1 MPSEGLLSVVIPCY
15 RSQKYLEK
23 TVTELVEA
31 LTPHGPFEIILVN
44 DGSPDDV
51 QEVIDRL
58 HAQDARIRFLELGS
72 NRGQHAATLKGFSIA
87 RGDVVITVDDDG
99 QNPPE
104 AGLAV
109 AQALRG
115 SRHDVVYGRFQT
127 TEQSLPRKLASR
139 LNLWIFKHTMG
150 NRTGIRVTNV
160 RAIRGDL
167 ARRLGQS
174 EQLFP
179 YIDSMLF
186 RATRRVGEVSVPH
199 RRRDAGESTYRI
211 RDLFRLWLSHMS
223 TLTVLPLQIAT
234 WGSFL
239 ASALGLLLGL
249 GQMVRVLLEQ
259 KAPPGWLSL
268 FCVLTFLFSLLFV
281 FLGIISTYLGRM
293 YVSLNARGQEWI
305 RSSGGAGPVLVDRM
319 WAGEQKPAG
328 RADSVS

>member
-15 RSQKYLEK
+15 RSQRYLER

-31 LTPHGPFEIILVN
+31 LEPHGPFEIILVN

-58 HAQDARIRFLELGS
+58 HAKDARVRFLELGS

-127 TEQSLPRKLASR
+127 TEQKLLRRLASR

-150 NRTGIRVTNV
+150 NRAGVRVTNV

-179 YIDSMLF
+179 YIDSMIF

-234 WGSFL
+234 WGSFG
-239 ASALGLLLGL
+239 AAGL
-249 GQMVRVLLEQ
+249 GFFIGVVQLVRALVARQ
-259 KAPPGWLSL
+259 SPPGWLSL
-268 FCVLTFLFSLLFV
+268 FCALTFLFGLLFA
-281 FLGIISTYLGRM
+281 FLGVLSTYLGRM
-293 YVSLNARGQEWI
+293 YVSLNARGQDWI
-305 RSSGGAGPVLVDRM
+305 RSSGGLGPAPGSGLEGGTQPGKDRH
-319 WAGEQKPAG
+319 AA
-328 RADSVS
+328 

>member
-1 MPSEGLLSVVIPCY
+1 VPSEGLLSVVIPCY
-15 RSQKYLEK
+15 RSQAYLER

-31 LTPHGPFEIILVN
+31 LEPHGPFEIILVN
-44 DGSPDDV
+44 DGSPDNV

-58 HAQDARIRFLELGS
+58 HTKDARIRFLELGC
-72 NRGQHAATLKGFSIA
+72 NRGQHAATLKGFAIA
-87 RGDVVITVDDDG
+87 RGDVVITLDDDG
-99 QNPPE
+99 QNPPA

-115 SRHDVVYGRFQT
+115 SRHDVVYGRFQS
-127 TEQSLPRKLASR
+127 TEQSLPRRLASR

-150 NRTGIRVTNV
+150 NRTGVRVTNV

-167 ARRLGQS
+167 ARVLGRS
-174 EQLFP
+174 EQVYP
-179 YIDSMLF
+179 YIDSMIF
-186 RATRRVGEVSVPH
+186 RTTRRVGEVTVPH
-199 RRRDAGESTYRI
+199 RRRDEGESTYRI

-234 WGSFL
+234 WGSFC
-239 ASALGLLLGL
+239 AAGLGLLLGL
-249 GQMVRVLLEQ
+249 GQLVRVLLEQ

-268 FCVLTFLFSLLFV
+268 FCALTFLFSLLFA

-293 YVSLNARGQEWI
+293 YVSLNARGQDWV
-305 RSSGGAGPVLVDRM
+305 RSSGGASPVLVERM

-328 RADSVS
+328 RVDSAS

>member
-1 MPSEGLLSVVIPCY
+1 LSVVIPCY
-15 RSQKYLEK
+15 RSQAYLER
-23 TVTELVEA
+23 TVGELVEA
-31 LTPHGPFEIILVN
+31 LEPHGPFEIILVN
-44 DGSPDDV
+44 DGSPDNV

-58 HAQDARIRFLELGS
+58 HAKDARIRFLELGC
-72 NRGQHAATLKGFSIA
+72 NRGQHAATLKGFAIA
-87 RGDVVITVDDDG
+87 RGDVVITLDDDG
-99 QNPPE
+99 QNPPA

-115 SRHDVVYGRFQT
+115 GRNDVVYGRFQS
-127 TEQSLPRKLASR
+127 TEQSLPRRLASR

-150 NRTGIRVTNV
+150 NRTGVRVTNV

-167 ARRLGQS
+167 ARVLGRS
-174 EQLFP
+174 EQLYP

-186 RATRRVGEVSVPH
+186 RTTRRVSEVTVPH
-199 RRRDAGESTYRI
+199 RRRDEGESTYRI

-234 WGSFL
+234 WGSFC
-239 ASALGLLLGL
+239 AAGLGLLLGL

-268 FCVLTFLFSLLFV
+268 FCALMFLFSLLFA

-293 YVSLNARGQEWI
+293 YVSLNARGQDWV
-305 RSSGGAGPVLVDRM
+305 RSSGGASPVLVERL
-319 WAGEQKPAG
+319 WAGEQKPPG
-328 RADSVS
+328 RVDSAS